1 MISKSVTFVRN
12 FRKPI
17 RNFYKSSFLSI
28 LVLALI
34 LLILFKME
42 QAYTMMILMLVD
54 DKFSLML
61 CFFFVNA
68 LALTLSHYPI
78 YTYYS
83 KRLNKSRDAFQ
94 WEDKKVYLLNTTKRK
109 LYYPFFI
116 FTKVKG
122 NTEYKS
128 SITANVLR
136 YALGIGIYAMW
147 VIFVF
152 RSVRPNLEH
161 NDNLGLPVSAIAW
174 IIGIF
179 FSFPFIT
186 YTVLKRKIVKDEV
199 KDQVKIHTRIAIAL
213 FIASMS
219 SIVLFIFI
227 LTSDTVFSRFG
238 FILVMLCTYAM
249 MFCYVFF
256 RLIRTKASMVYENLR
271 KKKSLFGLFVK
282 LHIYFESSFNYL
294 KLFLYFFLVA
304 LAFII
309 YWNIATWKGYDLG
322 VNVIP
327 ILLGYLLA
335 YYWIIAN
342 ISKYFYV
349 AKRTSVTDKYGV
361 VKEIE
366 VEVEN
371 ENGEMKKVMK
381 KKKYRHTLTYQLSF
395 LGITALFILAIGSFM
410 RAEQKTHQIEQV
422 AHNDTNSVSQQQ
434 FIADIQKMEGDHI
447 FFVSSYGGGLKAN
460 SWTLNVLQKI
470 QEETDYRFLDN
481 TISLSGASGGSLGL
495 AIYTGLYAIDGKNPQ
510 KTREKI
516 DAISLDNYA
525 SGDLAFTLGLDF
537 YRKLWP
543 LTNGLGIQDR
553 SYYSMIKYQNHI
565 EDKPR
570 SSWLDTIAFREY
582 WSKAYRQERSNYFPS
597 LIMNTA
603 GVGGNRGVLWS
614 IKDAN
619 SFNHIFPNS
628 DNLADLNNGKTL
640 PFYQA
645 VSMTNRFPGLS
656 PAAKVKGYGHYMD
669 AGVIDN
675 SGLLGNLDVYNY
687 LRTKDAVFKNKKI
700 VFVDI
705 INSKTQYLDHVLKK
719 FINQGFDV
727 HTKDEAEKDNI
738 AVNLATALKY
748 DKIPRY
754 LGDFFKNW
762 ENKPA
767 SVIDTLEGKILYR
780 PIYLPHKITVKD
792 VEQYLS
798 GKYNKTER
806 AEIEEFFDEY
816 NKKILRMTGT
826 DTTHFF
832 QKWKYYE
839 PTLSR
844 HMDTISYKYM
854 KLMSEENEYIN
865 RVIKDVNN

>member
-1 MISKSVTFVRN
+1 MIAKSVTFVRN

-42 QAYTMMILMLVD
+42 QAYTMMVLMLVD
-54 DKFSLML
+54 DKFSLLL

-83 KRLNKSRDAFQ
+83 KRLNKSRGAFQ
-94 WEDKKVYLLNTTKRK
+94 WEARKVNLITISKRTF
-109 LYYPFFI
+109 YYPVFI
-116 FTKVKG
+116 FTKVKS
-122 NTEYKS
+122 NPEYKS

-136 YALGIGIYAMW
+136 YALGIFIYAMW

-152 RSVRPNLEH
+152 KSVRPNLEH
-161 NDNLGLPVSAIAW
+161 NDHLGASVSTIAW

-179 FSFPFIT
+179 FTFPFIT
-186 YTVLKRKIVKDEV
+186 YAVLKYRIVKDKV
-199 KDQVKIHTRIAIAL
+199 KDQIKVHTHIAIGL
-213 FIASMS
+213 FIASIS
-219 SIVLFIFI
+219 SIVLLVYI
-227 LTSDTVFSRFG
+227 LMSDTMFSRFG

-256 RLIRTKASMVYENLR
+256 RLIRTKASMVYENL
-271 KKKSLFGLFVK
+271 KKKSILRLFIK
-282 LHIYFESSFNYL
+282 IHIVFQSSFNYL
-294 KLFLYFFLVA
+294 RLFLFFFLVA

-349 AKRTSVTDKYGV
+349 AKRTQITDEQGV
-361 VKEIE
+361 GKEIE
-366 VEVEN
+366 K
-371 ENGEMKKVMK
+371 GK
-381 KKKYRHTLTYQLSF
+381 KKKYSHTLTYQLSF
-395 LGITALFILAIGSFM
+395 LAVTALFILAVASFT

-422 AHNDTNSVSQQQ
+422 TYDDTNSVNQEE
-434 FIADIQKMEGDHI
+434 FIEDIKKMKGDHI

-460 SWTLNVLQKI
+460 AWTLNVLQKI
-470 QEETDYRFLDN
+470 QEETDYHFLDN

-495 AIYTGLYAIDGKNPQ
+495 AVYTGLYAVDGKNPQ
-510 KTREKI
+510 LTRKKI

-543 LTNGLGIQDR
+543 LTTGLGLQDR

-570 SSWLDTIAFREY
+570 SSLLDNISYRAY
-582 WSKAYRQERSNYFPS
+582 WTKAYRNERSNYFPS

-614 IKDAN
+614 IKDDD
-619 SFNHIFPNS
+619 SFNNIFPNA
-628 DNLADLNNGKTL
+628 DNLADLHNGKTL

-656 PAAKVKGYGHYMD
+656 PAAKIKGYGHYMD

-687 LRTKDAVFKNKKI
+687 LRTKDSVFKNKKV

-705 INSKTQYLDHVLKK
+705 INSKTLYLDHVLKDFVK
-719 FINQGFDV
+719 KENFNIY
-727 HTKDEAEKDNI
+727 TKEEAEKDNI
-738 AVNLATALKY
+738 AVNLATVLKY
-748 DKIPRY
+748 DKIPKY

-762 ENKPA
+762 ENKPITIA
-767 SVIDTLEGKILYR
+767 DTLEGKILYR

-798 GKYNKTER
+798 GKYKDTER
-806 AEIEEFFDEY
+806 EQIKEFFDGY
-816 NKKILRMTGT
+816 NRKILNRTGT
-826 DTTHFF
+826 DTTRFF

-844 HMDTISYKYM
+844 HMDTISYNYM
-854 KLMSEENEYIN
+854 KLMTEENEYIN
-865 RVIKDVNN
+865 QVIKDVKGN